1 MRSLVMFASLFEP
14 KSEII
19 EKLMKDKHVSARLKA
34 KEPQN
39 KTILAVYEWRV
50 KNNPQK
56 ALAILEEGRKI
67 LYRSPHL
74 YAKIIDEK
82 YINYIESLITSEIEQ
97 KI

>member
-1 MRSLVMFASLFEP
+1 M
-14 KSEII
+14 
-19 EKLMKDKHVSARLKA
+19 
-34 KEPQN
+34 
-39 KTILAVYEWRV
+39 

-97 KI
+97 KYKIRTKIELVKLGSILFC

>member
-1 MRSLVMFASLFEP
+1 ME
-14 KSEII
+14 
-19 EKLMKDKHVSARLKA
+19 
-34 KEPQN
+34 
-39 KTILAVYEWRV
+39 
-50 KNNPQK
+50 NNPQK

-67 LYRSPHL
+67 LHRSPHL